1 MCEKIEELG
10 CQVPREHL
18 FNGFNPLERKVESVG
33 VEPLLGGDKAFVRVQ
48 VLHRHGR
55 PSDGLDKVK

>member
-10 CQVPREHL
+10 CQDPREHL
-18 FNGFNPLERKVESVG
+18 FNGFDPLEKKVES
-33 VEPLLGGDKAFVRVQ
+33 LQGGDKGFVRVQ
-48 VLHRHGR
+48 VLHLHGR